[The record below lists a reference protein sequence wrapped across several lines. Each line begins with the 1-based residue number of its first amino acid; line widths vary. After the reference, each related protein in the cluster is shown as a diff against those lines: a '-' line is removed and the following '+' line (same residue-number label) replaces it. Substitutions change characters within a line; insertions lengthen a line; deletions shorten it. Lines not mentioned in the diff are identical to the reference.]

1 MDDDDDDADGDDDDD
16 AGDHDSNHDRPPL
29 RGLFPLCHCLLNQ
42 PDQKVSL
49 SGEFFYHVIVIDI
62 VIVIVPY

>member
-42 PDQKVSL
+42 PDQKVPL
-49 SGEFFYHVIVIDI
+49 SGGFLSHAIFLNFLCF
-62 VIVIVPY
+62 